1 MSAPARLT
9 TRLSPKW
16 LMKMTLFLA
25 LLVGLGIWSAV
36 DAFSLYP
43 ARGRH
48 HADFML
54 KAYLECLNRE
64 RRLLAAASV
73 EDPAAE
79 LERLQQANAAQ
90 SRSCDAARAAWLL
103 SLSRIENLS
112 RLTQQNREA
121 IARQGGPIGVDTRT
135 MFSRPQSVLDELTA
149 RLGTRNTPKP
159 LAAYDIPLQYVL
171 MVIGF
176 GGALWL
182 LLFLARARSISYSFD
197 PEEKRLFIPGGR
209 SFVPADVKDVDKRDW
224 HKYYL
229 YLTLNDGSAE
239 MKFDLLRY
247 SPLEEWLLEIERL
260 HPNYVPP
267 PPDNAGTVAAQ
278 ESPEEP
284 ASAS

>member
-1 MSAPARLT
+1 MSDAERLT
-9 TRLSPKW
+9 TRLNPKW
-16 LMKMTLFLA
+16 LMKMVLFLA
-25 LLVGLGIWSAV
+25 LLEGLGIWAAV
-36 DAFSLYP
+36 DAFWLYP

-64 RRLLAAASV
+64 GRLLASASV

-79 LERLQQANAAQ
+79 LERLEQANAAQ
-90 SRSCDAARAAWLL
+90 SRSCDAAKAAWLL

-112 RLTQQNREA
+112 RLTERNREA
-121 IARQGGPIGVDTRT
+121 IARQGGPIGVDTET
-135 MFSRPQSVLDELTA
+135 MFSRPQVVLDELTA
-149 RLGTRNTPKP
+149 RLGTQNTPKP

-176 GGALWL
+176 GGGLWL
-182 LLFLARARSISYSFD
+182 LFFLARAKSISYSYD
-197 PEEKRLFIPGGR
+197 PGEHRLFLPGGR

-229 YLTLNDGSAE
+229 YITLNDGSPE

-247 SPLEEWLLEIERL
+247 APLEEWLLEMERL

-267 PPDNAGTVAAQ
+267 PPDEAGT
-278 ESPEEP
+278 ESSRVTSEE
-284 ASAS
+284 SASTS